1 MKRGIE
7 SIIDADQLEVFIA
20 ESTSDEINDVLEK
33 IFEDKATK
41 NEMIRL
47 EYGKQLV
54 YNTAAL
60 KTLKDLV
67 EFLNLLG
74 DVDSGLIATF
84 PTDRLLGCIRAS
96 IDVIEKAFRAND
108 KELEVYE

>member
-1 MKRGIE
+1 MERGIE
-7 SIIDADQLEVFIA
+7 SITDADRLEVYID

-60 KTLKDLV
+60 KTIKDLV

-96 IDVIEKAFRAND
+96 IDVIEKTFKAKD